1 MKYLIQELRNNKK
14 FIEYSTNIKNKISPI
29 ELSGLTDVGKAQII
43 SATAEENKRPILII
57 TYNEIKA
64 KKLLNDLKYFTTN
77 VDYFPK
83 REIVAYDYEAESK
96 DVPYERIEVLN
107 KIKQNKA
114 EIIITTIEALM
125 QKMISKEL
133 LYKYVIQFKVG
144 NTYNLE
150 EIKQNLIQL
159 GYDRNDLVENKGQF
173 SVRGGIIDI
182 GLTEKQGI
190 RIEFWGDE
198 VDSIRYF
205 NISSQRSTEMIQEI
219 LINPA
224 HEFIVEDLVKV
235 CKRIQE
241 AYDDLADIETIKN
254 GSYISKIDKYFNEFY
269 EEQSTILDYINNK
282 YILFIDENTKVEA
295 RKNNIILDNN
305 NLIESLTE
313 KEKFVPEAIRNISE
327 FEYDL
332 KNLQTIYLQENNA
345 YTHQNRYEFRYREIN
360 FFKSEVDI
368 VISDIKKYIAD
379 NKKVLIL
386 GGIQNTCKK
395 ILNLLN
401 EKLIQHKYLEKINK
415 IENGEVIVTTG
426 NVSAGFENYDLN
438 LVVINMGEGFEQA
451 PKKKKSSNAFKEAQ
465 KVVYADLKAGD
476 YVVHKSY
483 GIGEFVGI
491 NTITADKI
499 TKDYIKIKY
508 KDEGLEQYI
517 G

>member
-1 MKYLIQELRNNKK
+1 MVIYVLGADKMKYLIQELRNNKK

-282 YILFIDENTKVEA
+282 YI
-295 RKNNIILDNN
+295 
-305 NLIESLTE
+305 
-313 KEKFVPEAIRNISE
+313 
-327 FEYDL
+327 
-332 KNLQTIYLQENNA
+332 
-345 YTHQNRYEFRYREIN
+345 
-360 FFKSEVDI
+360 
-368 VISDIKKYIAD
+368 
-379 NKKVLIL
+379 
-386 GGIQNTCKK
+386 
-395 ILNLLN
+395 
-401 EKLIQHKYLEKINK
+401 
-415 IENGEVIVTTG
+415 
-426 NVSAGFENYDLN
+426 
-438 LVVINMGEGFEQA
+438 
-451 PKKKKSSNAFKEAQ
+451 
-465 KVVYADLKAGD
+465 
-476 YVVHKSY
+476 
-483 GIGEFVGI
+483 
-491 NTITADKI
+491 
-499 TKDYIKIKY
+499 
-508 KDEGLEQYI
+508 
-517 G
+517 

>member
-1 MKYLIQELRNNKK
+1 MVIYVLGADKMKYLIQELRNNKK

-198 VDSIRYF
+198 VDSIRSFDVESQSDEVKKRYGLHYNFSAVAGDYDPYVQNLGSDYNILSQDIEGQTNNSLCPEGWHIPTSFTHGVFGNYYADMEYIDYIFGFDWWHMMASNVAENKDSRDWAAAQWWKSGDNTPDNLSGLSLYAVPALGQTTGFGKTNTPKF
-205 NISSQRSTEMIQEI
+205 NSTELEGTVLFWVDI
-219 LINPA
+219 L
-224 HEFIVEDLVKV
+224 
-235 CKRIQE
+235 
-241 AYDDLADIETIKN
+241 
-254 GSYISKIDKYFNEFY
+254 SKGIPMLPY
-269 EEQSTILDYINNK
+269 LDGDNDMINN
-282 YILFIDENTKVEA
+282 
-295 RKNNIILDNN
+295 
-305 NLIESLTE
+305 
-313 KEKFVPEAIRNISE
+313 
-327 FEYDL
+327 
-332 KNLQTIYLQENNA
+332 
-345 YTHQNRYEFRYREIN
+345 
-360 FFKSEVDI
+360 
-368 VISDIKKYIAD
+368 
-379 NKKVLIL
+379 
-386 GGIQNTCKK
+386 
-395 ILNLLN
+395 
-401 EKLIQHKYLEKINK
+401 
-415 IENGEVIVTTG
+415 
-426 NVSAGFENYDLN
+426 NVSA
-438 LVVINMGEGFEQA
+438 A
-451 PKKKKSSNAFKEAQ
+451 A
-465 KVVYADLKAGD
+465 
-476 YVVHKSY
+476 
-483 GIGEFVGI
+483 VGACYFPI
-491 NTITADKI
+491 RCVRD
-499 TKDYIKIKY
+499 
-508 KDEGLEQYI
+508 
-517 G
+517 

>member
-1 MKYLIQELRNNKK
+1 MVIYVLGADKMKYRIQELRNNKK

-426 NVSAGFENYDLN
+426 NVSG
-438 LVVINMGEGFEQA
+438 
-451 PKKKKSSNAFKEAQ
+451 
-465 KVVYADLKAGD
+465 
-476 YVVHKSY
+476 
-483 GIGEFVGI
+483 
-491 NTITADKI
+491 
-499 TKDYIKIKY
+499 
-508 KDEGLEQYI
+508 
-517 G
+517 

>member
-219 LINPA
+219 LINPV

-254 GSYISKIDKYFNEFY
+254 GSYILFS
-269 EEQSTILDYINNK
+269 NK
-282 YILFIDENTKVEA
+282 AK
-295 RKNNIILDNN
+295 
-305 NLIESLTE
+305 
-313 KEKFVPEAIRNISE
+313 
-327 FEYDL
+327 
-332 KNLQTIYLQENNA
+332 
-345 YTHQNRYEFRYREIN
+345 
-360 FFKSEVDI
+360 
-368 VISDIKKYIAD
+368 
-379 NKKVLIL
+379 
-386 GGIQNTCKK
+386 
-395 ILNLLN
+395 
-401 EKLIQHKYLEKINK
+401 KYLENAFNLLDIKQGYYLDGCVSRKKQIVPDLM
-415 IENGEVIVTTG
+415 EVI
-426 NVSAGFENYDLN
+426 L
-438 LVVINMGEGFEQA
+438 
-451 PKKKKSSNAFKEAQ
+451 
-465 KVVYADLKAGD
+465 
-476 YVVHKSY
+476 
-483 GIGEFVGI
+483 
-491 NTITADKI
+491 
-499 TKDYIKIKY
+499 
-508 KDEGLEQYI
+508 
-517 G
+517 

>member
-144 NTYNLE
+144 NIYNLE

-415 IENGEVIVTTG
+415 IEN
-426 NVSAGFENYDLN
+426 
-438 LVVINMGEGFEQA
+438 
-451 PKKKKSSNAFKEAQ
+451 
-465 KVVYADLKAGD
+465 
-476 YVVHKSY
+476 
-483 GIGEFVGI
+483 
-491 NTITADKI
+491 
-499 TKDYIKIKY
+499 
-508 KDEGLEQYI
+508 
-517 G
+517 